1 MTNMKAYMIF
11 LTGAEVQCS

>member
-1 MTNMKAYMIF
+1 MKAYMIF